1 MASVHERPDL
11 GSSRTRPPAGSREV
25 DLVLTGPLIR
35 DRIVDL
41 CACALGLLEGCD
53 AQVVVL
59 DLGNIAA
66 PDADTVDTV
75 DTLARL
81 QLTIGRMGKRIRYRN
96 ACFEVREL
104 MVFMGLSDVLWLEPP
119 SRFEPIG
126 EPEEWEQALGVEEER
141 DP

>member
-1 MASVHERPDL
+1 
-11 GSSRTRPPAGSREV
+11 V
-25 DLVLTGPLIR
+25 DLVLPGPLTR

-41 CACALGLLEGCD
+41 CACARGLLVGCD
-53 AQVVVL
+53 APVVVL
-59 DLGNIAA
+59 DIENIAA
-66 PDADTVDTV
+66 PNADTVDTV

-96 ACFEVREL
+96 ACGEVREL
-104 MVFMGLSDVLWLEPP
+104 MVLMGLSDVLWLEPP

-141 DP
+141 DA

>member
-1 MASVHERPDL
+1 MASVHERPDP
-11 GSSRTRPPAGSREV
+11 GSSRTRPPAGSREA
-25 DLVLTGPLIR
+25 DLVLTGPLTR

-41 CACALGLLEGCD
+41 CACARDLLEGCD

-59 DLGNIAA
+59 DLGNVAA
-66 PDADTVDTV
+66 PDADTV

-81 QLTIGRMGKRIRYRN
+81 QLTIGRMGKRVRYRN
-96 ACFEVREL
+96 ACDEVREL
-104 MVFMGLSDVLWLEPP
+104 MVLMGLSDILWLESP

-126 EPEEWEQALGVEEER
+126 EREEREQALGVEEER